1 MTNDDALLA
10 GFLDRSL
17 SEEQLLE
24 LEARKVASP
33 EFAHQFS
40 NMLTLESMLA
50 TATPKAAIPAHFL
63 ASVENTV
70 AAKVLAGG
78 ASAGGLLSGLSSMW
92 SWLGG
97 AALVAVTAGSVY
109 YYNQPTAADGEANSL
124 VTDGQT
130 TVVEQS
136 QAVAEPTVP
145 ETRTESVPDAS
156 VPNSSATAPKS
167 EKPASTSEPDP
178 ITPSTNE
185 MNSSSPEAAL
195 ARTVKEFEA
204 HVMAADHLNATLK
217 AITIG
222 RTYRA
227 ENDLGRS
234 EDYFAKAVIHARKA
248 KLAAQ
253 EVTALGE
260 QAVTMAA
267 RGNETQARLLLNQ
280 AILRG
285 SQTGI
290 DVSVW
295 TQKLKDLH

>member
-17 SEEQLLE
+17 SEDQLLE
-24 LEARKVASP
+24 LEARKAASP
-33 EFAHQFS
+33 EFAHQLS
-40 NMLTLESMLA
+40 NMLTLETMLA
-50 TATPKAAIPAHFL
+50 SATPKAAIPAHFL

-70 AAKVLAGG
+70 AAKVLVGG
-78 ASAGGLLSGLSSMW
+78 ASAGGLLSGMSSIW

-97 AALVAVTAGSVY
+97 AALVLVTAGSIY
-109 YYNQPTAADGEANSL
+109 YYNQPAADA
-124 VTDGQT
+124 VVQT
-130 TVVEQS
+130 TLPTDDAQTVVVEPS
-136 QAVAEPTVP
+136 STIAEPTMP
-145 ETRTESVPDAS
+145 EPQPVSVPSTTPKAVTPPSADPAT
-156 VPNSSATAPKS
+156 SSSSENLKS
-167 EKPASTSEPDP
+167 
-178 ITPSTNE
+178 I
-185 MNSSSPEAAL
+185 SPEAAL
-195 ARTVKEFEA
+195 AITVKEYDA
-204 HVMAADHLNATLK
+204 HVTSADHVNATLK

-222 RTYRA
+222 RTYRSA
-227 ENDLGRS
+227 NDLGRS
-234 EDYFAKAVIHARKA
+234 EEYFVKAVVHARKA

-253 EVTALGE
+253 EITALGE